1 MAEDVHGH
9 GQLGVLLRLAPTQP
23 TRGPLNGVKRKVR
36 LSSTASGGPAQHGL
50 QAMRQLREAIPL

>member
-1 MAEDVHGH
+1 MVSLES
-9 GQLGVLLRLAPTQP
+9 LLRLAPTQP
-23 TRGPLNGVKRKVR
+23 TRGPLNGVMRKVR